1 MSIKD
6 EEIYFYG
13 AFKMA
18 RKALIVDDS
27 ASVRAAVK
35 NILGEEFEAEE
46 AENGLNAIF
55 KLENIK
61 DFDLLIIDYNMPG
74 LSGEEVIEEISK
86 KDHIKKLNTIMLT
99 TETDRE
105 KHERIKAFSFV
116 QCWIIKPITPKKLS
130 AALKKIFND

>member
-1 MSIKD
+1 MGK
-6 EEIYFYG
+6 
-13 AFKMA
+13 
-18 RKALIVDDS
+18 KALIVDDS

-35 NILGEEFEAEE
+35 KILGESFETEE

-55 KLENIK
+55 KLENIN

-86 KDHIKKLNTIMLT
+86 KDHIKSLDTIMLT

-105 KHERIKAFSFV
+105 KHERIKAYGFV
-116 QCWIIKPITPKKLS
+116 KCWIIKPITPKKLS
-130 AALKKIFND
+130 AALGKILKD